1 MRSATWPE
9 AKHPL
14 SIAIGKGGVGKT
26 TIAAAIGYKTAKT
39 GAEVL
44 ICSVDPAPSLDDVF
58 AQKIGEDPVSVAGLK
73 NLNACELDSGEEYR
87 RWAVPLRARVD
98 RAFHAERSG
107 VHIELAFEREMFSSL
122 LDIVPPGVDE
132 LFAVLRVSDLATA
145 GTRQLILDMAPTGHA
160 LELLRTPERMLHWGR
175 LLMKSLAPHR
185 KLPLAQ
191 EIAVEIASITQR
203 VRALRDILDADSE
216 RWAVMLAE
224 PLPDR
229 ETERLFKGL
238 VELSLA
244 PTATFINRVL
254 IDEIDCPRCNRARA
268 WQARTLSRWQRRSDT
283 PVYVVPEFTDEI
295 AGRSRLERFIR
306 RIYAVETDS

>member
-1 MRSATWPE
+1 
-9 AKHPL
+9 
-14 SIAIGKGGVGKT
+14 
-26 TIAAAIGYKTAKT
+26 
-39 GAEVL
+39 
-44 ICSVDPAPSLDDVF
+44 VF
-58 AQKIGEDPVSVAGLK
+58 VQKIGDDPVSVAGVK
-73 NLNACELDSGEEYR
+73 NLHACELDASEEYR
-87 RWAVPLRARVD
+87 RWAAPLQARVD

-132 LFAVLRVSDLATA
+132 LFAVLRVSDLAAA

-203 VRALRDILDADSE
+203 VRALRDVLDADSE

-229 ETERLFKGL
+229 ETERLFEGL
-238 VELSLA
+238 EELSLA
-244 PTATFINRVL
+244 PTATFVNRVL
-254 IDEIDCPRCNRARA
+254 LDSNECSRCDRARA
-268 WQARTLSRWQRRSDT
+268 WQARTLSRWQGRSEA
-283 PVYVVPEFTDEI
+283 PVYVVPEFPGEI
-295 AGRSRLERFIR
+295 AGRSRLDRFIR
-306 RIYAVETDS
+306 RIYAVETGS